1 MAAIESNTH
10 EAVGSA
16 PYGARRSTRNAKGVR
31 SMLRRGAAQLIRPL
45 RAQCFNEALQIRGL
59 KNTTGI
65 TGIDVDPQGRQN
77 AASKLQEVLQAIR
90 IIPAEAAYR
99 QSVETTINHKLQA
112 SCSTLA
118 LPACEHKHSRSP
130 LAPTF
135 SRLTRGA
142 FLCAMQIV
150 NSDLPDDDVEEQLAA
165 QLEELILL
173 CNDELDLIPQ
183 MAGEGFG
190 RPHNPP
196 SWVTPL
202 TYCVAEA
209 SLGSSSALSHRPLC
223 MCCILHT

>member
-1 MAAIESNTH
+1 M
-10 EAVGSA
+10 
-16 PYGARRSTRNAKGVR
+16 

-45 RAQCFNEALQIRGL
+45 RAQYLNEAQQIRGL

-77 AASKLQEVLQAIR
+77 AASKLQDVLKAIK

-112 SCSTLA
+112 SKLQHTGAAYLQARAQHSTSL
-118 LPACEHKHSRSP
+118 

-135 SRLTRGA
+135 SRLTTSA
-142 FLCAMQIV
+142 FVCAMQIV

-173 CNDELDLIPQ
+173 CNDELSLIPQ
-183 MAGEGFG
+183 MAGEGLVWS
-190 RPHNPP
+190 HKLT
-196 SWVTPL
+196 SWLRLVL
-202 TYCVAEA
+202 Q
-209 SLGSSSALSHRPLC
+209 LHRAQF
-223 MCCILHT
+223 